1 MPENEENQEHF
12 WNKVKETAQ
21 TISSFESPTI
31 VTHLDADGLCAGAI
45 IDRTLKKIGKIPLL
59 IPIRQLDRET
69 ILLVPKDRE
78 TIFTDLGSGQLSL
91 ISDNLPRKSA
101 IIDHHEPEKTD
112 LPERIVH
119 LNAVEQGFSGSRE
132 VSGAGLAFL
141 VSLEISEIPEN
152 APLAITGAVGDVQ
165 GQEGLIGLNR
175 KILEI
180 GERMGTVRAEKGVSF
195 FGRET
200 RKLPDL
206 LSTATDPFFRGL
218 SGNPEGAEKFL
229 EELGI
234 PSERT
239 YSRLSPEGK
248 TALITGLYQYGI
260 QAGLLPWEL
269 KRIVSEY
276 YIFPKELPGT
286 ELRDAT
292 EFSTLLNACG
302 RNEEALLGI
311 RVCEG
316 DRESAFAK
324 TKELLALHRE
334 NLSKALELLL
344 SKGTEPIG
352 KTVQLFQSDEIKPTI
367 IGVVAGIALG
377 SRLVDSERVF
387 LGASSQGEN
396 EYKISARG
404 TRKFVKEGLE
414 LSKIMRKVSGEFGG
428 LGGGH
433 DIAAGASIPKEALRD
448 FCKRVDEEI
457 TNQIEAER
465 NGNRSGI

>member
-1 MPENEENQEHF
+1 MPENKENPELF
-12 WNKVKETAQ
+12 WNKVRETAL
-21 TISSFESPTI
+21 TIASFESPTI
-31 VTHLDADGLCAGAI
+31 VTHIDADGLCAGAI
-45 IDRTLKKIGKIPLL
+45 IDRTLKKIGKNPLL
-59 IPIRQLDRET
+59 VPIRQLDRET

-78 TIFTDLGSGQLSL
+78 TIFTDLGSGQISL
-91 ISDNLPRKSA
+91 ISEHLPGKSV
-101 IIDHHEPEKTD
+101 IIDHHEPEKAD

-119 LNAVEQGFSGSRE
+119 LNAVEHGFSGSKE

-175 KILEI
+175 RILEI
-180 GERMGTVRAEKGVSF
+180 GEKLGTVRAEKGVSF

-206 LSTATDPFFRGL
+206 LSTATDPFFKGL
-218 SGNPEGAEKFL
+218 SGNPQGAVKFL
-229 EELGI
+229 EKLGI
-234 PSERT
+234 PNELT
-239 YSRLSPEGK
+239 YSELSPEGK

-269 KRIVSEY
+269 KRIISEY
-276 YIFPKELPGT
+276 YVFPNEPKGT

-311 RVCEG
+311 KVCQGERG
-316 DRESAFAK
+316 SAFAK
-324 TKELLALHRE
+324 TRELLALHRE

-352 KTVQLFQSDEIKPTI
+352 KTVQLLQLDEIKPTI
-367 IGVVAGIALG
+367 IGIVAGIALS

-387 LGASSQGEN
+387 LVASSQGEN

-404 TRKFVKEGLE
+404 TRKLVKDGLE

-433 DIAAGASIPKEALRD
+433 DIAAGASIPKVSLQN

-457 TNQIEAER
+457 TSQIQAKL
-465 NGNRSGI
+465 NRTNLP